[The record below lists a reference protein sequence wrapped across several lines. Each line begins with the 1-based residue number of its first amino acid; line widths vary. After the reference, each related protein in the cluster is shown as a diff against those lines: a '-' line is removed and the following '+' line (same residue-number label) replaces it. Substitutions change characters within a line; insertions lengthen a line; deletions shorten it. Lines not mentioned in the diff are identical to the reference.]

1 MMQEWIVG
9 AIVACAFWAVLKRY
23 MPKAVRKAV
32 RSRSVRLV
40 RRLGWN
46 KLANW
51 LEAEKKTVASCADG
65 CGSCGGCGSKGEAP
79 PAADGKP
86 VIPLKL
92 VRHTA
97 SR

>member
-23 MPKAVRKAV
+23 MPKTVRKAV
-32 RSRSVRLV
+32 RSRAVRTA

-46 KLANW
+46 ALANR

-65 CGSCGGCGSKGEAP
+65 CGSCGGCGSNDEK
-79 PAADGKP
+79 PAADNKI

-92 VRHTA
+92 VRHTTPH
-97 SR
+97 

>member
-23 MPKAVRKAV
+23 MPKALRKAV
-32 RSRSVRLV
+32 RSRSVRAA

-46 KLANW
+46 KLADR

-65 CGSCGGCGSKGEAP
+65 CGSCGGCGSNDETP
-79 PAADGKP
+79 VTDNSKP

-92 VRHTA
+92 VR
-97 SR
+97 S

>member
-23 MPKAVRKAV
+23 LPKAVRKAV
-32 RSRSVRLV
+32 RSRSVRLA

-46 KLANW
+46 KLANR

-65 CGSCGGCGSKGEAP
+65 CGSCGGCGSDDKA
-79 PAADGKP
+79 PAADGKV

-92 VRHTA
+92 VRHTGPN
-97 SR
+97 